1 MLDYIPSRLSQLYLL
16 QPDHSITKSTALLS
30 VSTTVNSNYPS
41 DNMSQY
47 SESHANPNGPGDARP
62 TAMQIIKDEG
72 MIDGLK
78 GQAIVI
84 TGTSSGIGIETAR
97 ALAATGAHLFLTARD
112 VSKARSA
119 LAGFYDPQR
128 MDIVEMDQAD
138 LSSVRQ
144 AASTILAKTYKVH
157 LLVNNAGIM
166 AIPDLRLT
174 SDGHELQFG
183 TNHLAHFLL
192 FKLLQPALLAAATAA
207 LPSRVVVLSSS
218 GHNIHGLNGSDN
230 YNFQQSDYDPF
241 TAYGQSKTA
250 NIYMS
255 NEIDRRF
262 GSRHLHSTSIHP
274 GIIATGLAQHMPPD
288 AFAGKEH
295 LYPVMKSVEQGAATT
310 VLAAVGRVWKQ
321 QGGKYLVNCDVAPPH
336 TDQDDAFTSS
346 GYAQHAYDEEE
357 ATRLWKDSLA
367 LVGLPDEE

>member
-1 MLDYIPSRLSQLYLL
+1 
-16 QPDHSITKSTALLS
+16 
-30 VSTTVNSNYPS
+30 
-41 DNMSQY
+41 
-47 SESHANPNGPGDARP
+47 
-62 TAMQIIKDEG
+62 MQIIRDEG

-78 GQAIVI
+78 GQTVVI

-97 ALAATGAHLFLTARD
+97 ALAATGANLFLTARD
-112 VSKARSA
+112 VSKAKSA
-119 LAGFYDPQR
+119 LADFYDPQR
-128 MDIVEMDQAD
+128 MEIVEMDQAN

-144 AASTILAKTYKVH
+144 AASAILAKTSKIH

-166 AIPDLRLT
+166 AIPDLRFT
-174 SDGHELQFG
+174 ADGHELQFG

-192 FKLLQPALLAAATAA
+192 FKLLEPALLAAGSEA
-207 LPSRVVVLSSS
+207 LPSRVVILSSS

-230 YNFQQSDYDPF
+230 YNFQDNDYDPF

-255 NEIDRRF
+255 NEIERRF
-262 GSRHLHSTSIHP
+262 ASRHLHSTSIHP

-288 AFAGKEH
+288 AFKGMEH

-310 VLAAVGRVWKQ
+310 VLAAVGKCWKH

-346 GYAQHAYDEEE
+346 GFAQHAYDEEK
-357 ATRLWKDSLA
+357 AARLWEDSLV
-367 LVGLPDEE
+367 LVGLPGKE

>member
-1 MLDYIPSRLSQLYLL
+1 
-16 QPDHSITKSTALLS
+16 
-30 VSTTVNSNYPS
+30 
-41 DNMSQY
+41 
-47 SESHANPNGPGDARP
+47 
-62 TAMQIIKDEG
+62 

-78 GQAIVI
+78 DKAIVI

-97 ALAATGAHLFLTARD
+97 ALAATGANLFLTARD
-112 VSKARSA
+112 VSKAKSA
-119 LAGFYDPQR
+119 LADFYDPQR
-128 MDIVEMDQAD
+128 MEIVEMDQAN

-144 AASTILAKTYKVH
+144 AASAILAKTSKVH

-166 AIPDLRLT
+166 AIPDLRFT
-174 SDGHELQFG
+174 ADGHELQFG
-183 TNHLAHFLL
+183 TNHLAHFLF
-192 FKLLQPALLAAATAA
+192 FKLLQPALLAAGSEA
-207 LPSRVVVLSSS
+207 LPSRVVILSSP

-230 YNFQQSDYDPF
+230 YNFQNSDYNPF

-255 NEIDRRF
+255 NEIERRF
-262 GSRHLHSTSIHP
+262 ASRHLHSTSIHP

-288 AFAGKEH
+288 AFKGMEH

-310 VLAAVGRVWKQ
+310 VLAAVGKCWKH

-346 GYAQHAYDEEE
+346 GFAQHAYDEEK
-357 ATRLWKDSLA
+357 AARLWEDSLV
-367 LVGLPDEE
+367 LVGLPGKE

>member
-1 MLDYIPSRLSQLYLL
+1 
-16 QPDHSITKSTALLS
+16 
-30 VSTTVNSNYPS
+30 
-41 DNMSQY
+41 
-47 SESHANPNGPGDARP
+47 
-62 TAMQIIKDEG
+62 MQIIKDEG

-78 GQAIVI
+78 DKAIVI

-97 ALAATGAHLFLTARD
+97 ALAATGANLFLTARD
-112 VSKARSA
+112 VSKAKSA
-119 LAGFYDPQR
+119 LADFYDPQR
-128 MDIVEMDQAD
+128 MEIVEMDQAN

-144 AASTILAKTYKVH
+144 AASAILAKTSKVH

-166 AIPDLRLT
+166 AIPDLRFT
-174 SDGHELQFG
+174 ADGHELQFG

-192 FKLLQPALLAAATAA
+192 FKLLEPALLAAGSEA
-207 LPSRVVVLSSS
+207 LPSRVVILSSS

-230 YNFQQSDYDPF
+230 YNFQDNDYDPF

-255 NEIDRRF
+255 NEIERRF
-262 GSRHLHSTSIHP
+262 ASRHLHSTSIHP

-288 AFAGKEH
+288 AFKGMEH

-310 VLAAVGRVWKQ
+310 VLAAVGRDWKH

-336 TDQDDAFTSS
+336 NDQDDAFTSS
-346 GYAQHAYDEEE
+346 GFAQHAYDEEK
-357 ATRLWKDSLA
+357 AARLWEDSLV
-367 LVGLPDEE
+367 LVGLSGKE